1 MVNDPKEKYEC
12 ICESTAFTIKK
23 NEVMCTACGRSYRV
37 ERNPS
42 PIDFNAIKVQIQKV
56 PEVGGRK

>member
-1 MVNDPKEKYEC
+1 MVNDPKEQYEC
-12 ICESTAFTIKK
+12 ICENTAFAIKK

-37 ERNPS
+37 SGFSS

-56 PEVGGRK
+56 PFSENMK